1 MHIKD
6 FFDLSLLEQI
16 LDDWSK
22 ATGMAIVVVDAEGS
36 AVTKEIGYTDFC
48 KKYAPGIPDEALRSS
63 SNATTEI
70 ICFSHEGLTWFSVN
84 IEIDGTYLGKLI
96 GGQVLT
102 TEPDE
107 EQAKNKA
114 ADMGVQP
121 DTYWNALQH
130 VPVKSDSAIRS
141 AAKLLGNTV
150 NLIVGFEFK
159 KSTSNGLINT
169 LEDDIA
175 QAADLIEEINEK
187 SLALDK
193 IESKQK
199 ILSLN
204 ASIEAARAGEFGR
217 GFAVVASEF
226 GKLAVNSGEINR
238 SIKSSLKTLTTVIEE
253 MEASSQ
259 K

>member
-22 ATGMAIVVVDAEGS
+22 ATGMAIVAVDAEGA

-48 KKYAPGIPDEALRSS
+48 KKYAPDIPDEALRGS
-63 SNATTEI
+63 SNTTAEI
-70 ICFSHEGLTWFSVN
+70 TCFSHEGLTWFSVN

-96 GGQVLT
+96 GGQILT